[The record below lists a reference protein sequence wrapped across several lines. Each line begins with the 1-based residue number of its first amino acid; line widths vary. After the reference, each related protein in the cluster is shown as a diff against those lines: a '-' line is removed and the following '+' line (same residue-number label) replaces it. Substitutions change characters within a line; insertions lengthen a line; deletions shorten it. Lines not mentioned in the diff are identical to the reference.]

1 MNVCIQQGGLEK
13 GNTERN
19 EEKNEDKGD
28 ECEK

>member
-13 GNTERN
+13 GKTKRN
-19 EEKNEDKGD
+19 EEKNENKGD